1 MTIAGGSILIEV
13 ERPAPGAIPSP
24 PPPYTLGT
32 VSFAIP
38 ALAECAGA
46 ASLGGDREM
55 ALAAFM
61 AARLMLGALP
71 PILLPQPERA
81 ARAARAAS
89 WLSALTMPQPA
100 RMAILRAFDASAA
113 NSLEAA
119 ASLRELMQ
127 VLAGHLSAA
136 ASQELGALAERLRLY
151 YEETP

>member
-1 MTIAGGSILIEV
+1 
-13 ERPAPGAIPSP
+13 
-24 PPPYTLGT
+24 
-32 VSFAIP
+32 
-38 ALAECAGA
+38 
-46 ASLGGDREM
+46 M
-55 ALAAFM
+55 ALAALM

-81 ARAARAAS
+81 ARATRAGS

-100 RMAILRAFDASAA
+100 RMAILRCFDASVV
-113 NSLEAA
+113 NGLEAA

-127 VLAGHLSAA
+127 VLAGHLSPA